1 MPRRFPRTRQ
11 IKRRKQFKRYK
22 ELGPLKTQQLV
33 KFTYADSFTLNP
45 AAALADQYIYSC
57 NGIYDPDITG
67 IGHQPR
73 GFDQVMSLYDHY
85 VVIGAK
91 LTLYAWNP
99 DTTYGNMTTVHI
111 QDDATTTTDPEDIME
126 RRNAKMKIL
135 SSRNG
140 GIDNAIITYQVN
152 PNTFLGR
159 SKPLADP
166 DLKGSTAA
174 NPTEQAYFVISTFGV
189 SNTADTGGISG
200 RVKIEYTA
208 VLIEPQ
214 QPTKS

>member
-1 MPRRFPRTRQ
+1 MT
-11 IKRRKQFKRYK
+11 
-22 ELGPLKTQQLV
+22 
-33 KFTYADSFTLNP
+33 
-45 AAALADQYIYSC
+45 
-57 NGIYDPDITG
+57 
-67 IGHQPR
+67 
-73 GFDQVMSLYDHY
+73 LYDHY

-99 DTTYGNMTTVHI
+99 DTTYGSIASIHI
-111 QDDATTTTDPEDIME
+111 QDSNTTTTDPENVME

-140 GIDNAIITYQVN
+140 GIDNAIMTYQVN
-152 PNTFLGR
+152 PNQFLGR

-166 DLKGSTAA
+166 DLKGNTSS
-174 NPTEQAYFVISTFGV
+174 NPTEGAYFVVSCFGV
-189 SNTADTGGISG
+189 NNTADTGGIAA